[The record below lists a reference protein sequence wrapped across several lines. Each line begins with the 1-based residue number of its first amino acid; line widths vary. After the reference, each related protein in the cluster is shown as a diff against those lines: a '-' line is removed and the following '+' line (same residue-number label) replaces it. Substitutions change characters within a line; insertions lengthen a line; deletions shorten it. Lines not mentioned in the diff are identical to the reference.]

1 MTTNQDATEKLH
13 EEILADARMEGEK
26 IVFRAKQD
34 AEAFLTNAAAEANR
48 AGQERL
54 DQARAEADRR
64 SALILSTVAVE
75 TDRFRAARIEAL
87 LESVHEEARQRLL
100 DREGF
105 EYRET
110 VIDLASHAIRRMAGT
125 AFVVKLPD
133 TEKPTVGNN
142 LVDEIVRHVGQPVSI
157 TISYEQDTTG
167 GGAVVEDA
175 EAHQLWDNRLLK
187 RLERLW
193 PELRRQ
199 IALGAGF
206 VVETESKGDSP

>member
-13 EEILADARMEGEK
+13 EEILSDARMEAEK

-48 AGQERL
+48 VGQERL
-54 DQARAEADRR
+54 DQAREEAARR
-64 SALILSTVAVE
+64 SALILSVVTVE

-87 LESVHEEARQRLL
+87 LESVYDEARQRLL
-100 DREGF
+100 DREDF

-110 VIDLASHAIRRMAGT
+110 VINLASNAISRMAGS

-133 TEKPTVGNN
+133 TEKTTVGNN
-142 LVDEIVRHVGQPVSI
+142 LADEIVRRVGQPVSI
-157 TISYEQDTTG
+157 TISYEQDTAG
-167 GGAVVEDA
+167 GGVVVEDA
-175 EAHQLWDNRLLK
+175 EAHQLWDNRLLR
-187 RLERLW
+187 RLARLW

-206 VVETESKGDSP
+206 VVETEPKGDSP

>member
-1 MTTNQDATEKLH
+1 
-13 EEILADARMEGEK
+13 MEGEK

-142 LVDEIVRHVGQPVSI
+142 LVDEIVRHVGQPVST